1 MSGENAGLCSQGLN
15 SVLLPACPQSVAHL
29 SPNTRS
35 LFLTPRPTQS
45 TDHARSSSLE
55 RMRVR
60 RHSSLPSG

>member
-1 MSGENAGLCSQGLN
+1 MSGENADLCSPGLN
-15 SVLLPACPQSVAHL
+15 SVLLPARPPSMAHL

-45 TDHARSSSLE
+45 TDHARSLSLK

-60 RHSSLPSG
+60 RHSSPPSG

>member
-1 MSGENAGLCSQGLN
+1 
-15 SVLLPACPQSVAHL
+15 SVFTGIELLLPARPPSVAHF

-35 LFLTPRPTQS
+35 LFLTPKPTQS

-55 RMRVR
+55 RMSVR

>member
-1 MSGENAGLCSQGLN
+1 MEHQANAGLCSPGLN
-15 SVLLPACPQSVAHL
+15 SVLPPARPPSVAHL
-29 SPNTRS
+29 SPNT
-35 LFLTPRPTQS
+35 RPTQS